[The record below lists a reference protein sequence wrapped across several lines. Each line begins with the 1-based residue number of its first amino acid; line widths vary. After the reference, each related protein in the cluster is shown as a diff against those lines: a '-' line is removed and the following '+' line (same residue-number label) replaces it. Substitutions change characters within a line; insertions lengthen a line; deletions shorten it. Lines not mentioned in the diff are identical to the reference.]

1 MVLGILLAMIHINQ
15 GSMKPQGYHLDVTL
29 ELRIPLTSSGEKV
42 TQMYSKWV
50 KVVYPTS
57 SKGLDQKLIKRVGNV
72 FQVEKNPWDKVNPH
86 RKFLLEYPDVLYT
99 STVPFFPNG
108 SEFF

>member
-72 FQVEKNPWDKVNPH
+72 FQVEKNPWDKVNPR

-99 STVPFFPNG
+99 STLPFF
-108 SEFF
+108 SQWQ